1 MKLCNLYLS
10 KNTLTKFPGVVT
22 VEERT
27 MRSEELERERSEPK
41 KKKKMKGMR
50 VNWIFFL
57 SDAD

>member
-41 KKKKMKGMR
+41 KKKKIEG
-50 VNWIFFL
+50 NESELDFF
-57 SDAD
+57 SK

>member
-1 MKLCNLYLS
+1 MKLCNLYLL

-41 KKKKMKGMR
+41 KKKK
-50 VNWIFFL
+50 N
-57 SDAD
+57 

>member
-41 KKKKMKGMR
+41 KKKKFEG
-50 VNWIFFL
+50 NESELDFF
-57 SDAD
+57 SQ